1 MYKENRQRKIVLST
15 MGNFRE
21 KHSLFIHLLL
31 YSFMSDIE
39 TTIEGNCIA
48 KNKAKVYWLRYTL
61 REKFPNTDKFTL

>member
-1 MYKENRQRKIVLST
+1 

-39 TTIEGNCIA
+39 TTIEGNRIA
-48 KNKAKVYWLRYTL
+48 KNKAKMYCLRDRL
-61 REKFPNTDKFTL
+61 REKCPNRDKFTP